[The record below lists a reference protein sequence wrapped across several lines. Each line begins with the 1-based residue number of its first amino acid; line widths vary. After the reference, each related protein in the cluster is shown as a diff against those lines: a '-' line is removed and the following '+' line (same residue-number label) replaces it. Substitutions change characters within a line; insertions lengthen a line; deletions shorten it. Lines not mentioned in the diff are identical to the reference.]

1 MHKIT
6 EGFLA
11 QAGKPL
17 LCGFQQ
23 VLIANRFAPG
33 LWRANLKGKDYM
45 EARISLRAVWF
56 ALKRRHQAVQEWNQ
70 QAVAISHFGPKN
82 RPILGAVSHFGQQAG
97 AKPLAWTLHNVEVQ
111 KFGRKF

>member
-33 LWRANLKGKDYM
+33 LWRANLKGEVMSTHEPCPVCD
-45 EARISLRAVWF
+45 AVGGYCGGSGHPSCGAF
-56 ALKRRHQAVQEWNQ
+56 HN
-70 QAVAISHFGPKN
+70 GY
-82 RPILGAVSHFGQQAG
+82 AVSQAEW
-97 AKPLAWTLHNVEVQ
+97 LALQEAAALQ
-111 KFGRKF
+111 KAAEPKAG